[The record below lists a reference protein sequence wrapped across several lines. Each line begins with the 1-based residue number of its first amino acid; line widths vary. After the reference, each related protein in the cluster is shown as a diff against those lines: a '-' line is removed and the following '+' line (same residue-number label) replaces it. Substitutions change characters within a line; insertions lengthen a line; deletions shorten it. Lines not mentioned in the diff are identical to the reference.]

1 MERMLKWTTKCI
13 DCIEKRRQIRC
24 MTYKEMEE
32 YAEVF
37 IECCKATD
45 LHSAGDYH
53 EQYLLLIPWFGKD
66 GEDGK
71 PDFDVKTLLQAMTGI
86 FAVQRANPKT
96 GQIYF
101 WDLLHNTIHLSITKL
116 QLDLLRTFMNV
127 AVVENTE
134 NVLPVEIGIEYVPNP
149 DSEKRRQHLDKS
161 VYGINRVLN
170 YDEEDKEPKLLGQEG
185 KNSFEI
191 IFKEIQNDLN
201 MKESK
206 RGTFALTLG
215 YSSLDSNAY
224 SDNRSSILHTV
235 NPNLVK
241 NTTQISEKAR
251 REFGKLALHASTA
264 ALEKFRLAD
273 HFDLPNTEAGNM
285 RRDLKKE
292 FGRKLMM
299 NDVNLDS
306 MKFEGISASV
316 VLNLN
321 HHLDALN
328 DPSENQS
335 GTIAMTHYLPVK
347 IVENKRLKKLLRD
360 LKYTDE
366 DSFPF
371 TIIFYCR
378 KCCRSAYNFAEEI
391 EEMQREDSPQIEKII
406 ALSILQIKGER
417 DYDGRIFDDPSHT
430 FLDKIIFHTRK
441 SGQYPVKLQYDP
453 MSKWSIVLDMI
464 LRFGCHCNTNSR
476 SDATAGDVI
485 IICLFCILVGIHE
498 AVPLFEM
505 EMEKTDGKIILLR
518 NMMTIL
524 EVQNI
529 TQEHINSF
537 KELIFSHC
545 EKALEVQK
553 QKDVN
558 SRNIFC
564 NKLQTTIESLSFHPT
579 KEQAIDLIQVLCL
592 CGILPLSFL
601 DWCPS
606 HNIEHFFEEPSSI
619 PDAVLRI
626 REKLKPL
633 FYGSMLRNIL
643 LVAKETDTETQE
655 TKTPCHNYYSYRV
668 LAGRITQRFFRLHFT
683 SLLKCH
689 VEMLLHPNVH
699 AKRKSNAT
707 ATIALGD
714 WKKCKKEKKEN
725 RTKGNKNS
733 PVYWE
738 NDIVKESSHLIIST
752 KFKQFFLDE
761 KTETTKRKLDHLT
774 SANILGSLGDIRGKA
789 YDTLALSKSS
799 PISYPPTRMDPV
811 ANEKVGKTRKQPSF
825 QESISEPSY
834 TSTNLSFQNKAASFK
849 QPKGRP
855 PKGKSW
861 DSVNGVW
868 VLQVA
873 GTPNLPSKDADTS
886 KKSGNVPNKEPGIF
900 PKPRGRP
907 RLNCTWDSTNGKW
920 IPNNDNQQ
928 MSKQKSKIILRDS
941 VEIKIIL
948 NGGYVQS
955 VPKMKYYGSWPDE
968 KSNGRVRKASENSSP
983 GRFKRP
989 RGRARLGMSWNSR
1002 IGKWVKGGNKKP
1014 APPTS
1019 ISPFKE
1025 KVDYLT
1031 PLDSESN
1038 KRTRTRRSEYTFQ
1051 LNLARALDESR
1062 TLASK
1067 KAYEEIL
1074 ETSNENNASG
1084 NLKRGEEKNVSDNL
1098 KKDEEK
1104 NGSGHSKS
1112 CEENNGK
1119 GDNVNNSVRTEEEL
1133 DEINNTNGGTDHELN
1148 DLSHQA
1154 HSSPMKKTNMF
1165 GNTSFDGVKESISFA
1180 NSNHGITTPTI
1191 DQLSLNASPLNYHMM
1206 PVLFSVEELNK
1217 DNEKNYDFHH
1227 PSTRNSSSGIDQQSS
1242 SSSNSAQWEIP
1253 SSREQNMDT
1262 EELTSPAIRLL
1273 RNVKTLSPC
1282 RNHEALTRI
1291 AVANQFVRLC
1301 HSPILISREQSP
1313 QNNTATTRNYDGQI
1327 PNFDTNQFVRLCHS
1341 PILISR
1347 EQSPQNNT
1355 ATTRNYDGQIPNFD
1369 TNQFVRLCHS
1379 PILISREQSPQ
1390 NNTATT
1396 RNCNGQIPDLDNSL
1410 FSGSAIVNPPS
1421 QPSSAPA
1428 VWISP
1433 RPSSEL
1439 PAIGT
1444 EKLSFTTASNHGRT
1458 ISTAA
1463 HNNNLLQPRLSLGA
1477 LQKRSPTREIGR
1489 QQITAAANPAST
1501 IEQQDRALLERP
1513 QAPPVIMNPAP
1524 INQPRPPVVEVYI
1537 PRNQAER
1544 QPNGQ
1549 EREGELGEVPI
1560 GHEDKQ
1566 QHPMV
1571 QEPEAAP
1578 KQERN
1583 HEPVEVPFQERNNQ
1597 DKAVQDSDTESN
1609 GNMSYST
1616 GSVITY
1622 SSIDNFVF
1630 KSGWGCEYDSDDS
1643 TQSGVVEPHE
1653 AARLRNLERQERK
1666 RQERLQEHQ
1675 RQQHKINEICRTFN
1689 CNDLTVN
1696 VFD

>member
-1 MERMLKWTTKCI
+1 MERMLKWQSKCI

-24 MTYKEMEE
+24 MTYQEVEE
-32 YAEVF
+32 YAEDF
-37 IECCKATD
+37 IKCCKATD
-45 LHSAGDYH
+45 LHSAGEYH
-53 EQYLLLIPWFGKD
+53 KQYLLLIPWFGKD
-66 GEDGK
+66 GDGT
-71 PDFDVKTLLQAMTGI
+71 PHFDVKTLLQAMTV
-86 FAVQRANPKT
+86 FAVQRANPRT

-116 QLDLLRTFMNV
+116 QLDLLQTFMNV

-134 NVLPVEIGIEYVPNP
+134 NVLPVDFGIEYVPNL
-149 DSEKRRQHLDKS
+149 DSEKRPQHLDKS
-161 VYGINRVLN
+161 VYGINCVVN
-170 YDEEDKEPKLLGQEG
+170 YDEEDKEPQLLGQEG

-206 RGTFALTLG
+206 RGTFALNIG
-215 YSSLDSNAY
+215 YTSMDSNAY
-224 SDNRSSILHTV
+224 SDNRSSILRTV

-241 NTTQISEKAR
+241 NTTQISEEAR
-251 REFGKLALHASTA
+251 REFGKLALHASTS
-264 ALEKFRLAD
+264 ALEKFRLTN
-273 HFDLPNTEAGNM
+273 HFNLPDTEAGNM
-285 RRDLKKE
+285 RRELRKE

-299 NDVNLDS
+299 NDADLDS

-328 DPSENQS
+328 DSSKNQS

-347 IVENKRLKKLLRD
+347 IVNNKRLKELLGH
-360 LKYTDE
+360 LNYTDE

-371 TIIFYCR
+371 TIIFYGR
-378 KCCRSAYNFAEEI
+378 KCCYSVYNFAKEI
-391 EEMQREDSPQIEKII
+391 EEMQCKDSPQIEKII
-406 ALSILQIKGER
+406 ASSILQIKGER

-430 FLDKIIFHTRK
+430 FLDKFILHKIGK
-441 SGQYPVKLQYDP
+441 YPVKLQYDP

-464 LRFGCHCNTNSR
+464 LRFGCYCNTNSR

-498 AVPLFEM
+498 AVSLFEM
-505 EMEKTDGKIILLR
+505 KMEKTDGKIILLR
-518 NMMTIL
+518 NMMTIM

-619 PDAVLRI
+619 PDAILRI

-643 LVAKETDTETQE
+643 LVAKETDTETPE
-655 TKTPCHNYYSYRV
+655 TKTPCHNYYSYCF

-714 WKKCKKEKKEN
+714 WKNCKKQKKEDK
-725 RTKGNKNS
+725 TKGDKNS
-733 PVYWE
+733 SVYWE

-752 KFKQFFLDE
+752 KFKQFFLGE

-789 YDTLALSKSS
+789 YDTLALLKSS
-799 PISYPPTRMDPV
+799 PISYPPARMDPV
-811 ANEKVGKTRKQPSF
+811 ANEKLGKTRKQPSF

-834 TSTNLSFQNKAASFK
+834 TSTNVSFQNKAASFK

-868 VLQVA
+868 VSQVA
-873 GTPNLPSKDADTS
+873 GTPNVPSKCADTS
-886 KKSGNVPNKEPGIF
+886 KKCGNVPNKESQTF
-900 PKPRGRP
+900 PKPQGRP
-907 RLNCTWDSTNGKW
+907 RKSCTWDSTNGKW

-928 MSKQKSKIILRDS
+928 MSKQKSKITLRDY

-968 KSNGRVRKASENSSP
+968 KSNRSVRKASENSSP

-989 RGRARLGMSWNSR
+989 RGRGKLGMSWNSR
-1002 IGKWVKGGNKKP
+1002 IGKWIPDISKNP
-1014 APPTS
+1014 APPTAAA
-1019 ISPFKE
+1019 PFKE
-1025 KVDYLT
+1025 NMDHSSSLH
-1031 PLDSESN
+1031 SESN
-1038 KRTRTRRSEYTFQ
+1038 ERSRIRRSEYTFQ
-1051 LNLARALDESR
+1051 QDLARALHESR
-1062 TLASK
+1062 ILAFK
-1067 KAYEEIL
+1067 QAYEEEKM
-1074 ETSNENNASG
+1074 ETLNENNASG
-1084 NLKRGEEKNVSDNL
+1084 SLRGGEKNGSDNL
-1098 KKDEEK
+1098 QKDEEK
-1104 NGSGHSKS
+1104 HGSDQFKICKGNH
-1112 CEENNGK
+1112 GK
-1119 GDNVNNSVRTEEEL
+1119 GDNVNNSNRTEEEL
-1133 DEINNTNGGTDHELN
+1133 DKIINTKGGTDIELN
-1148 DLSHQA
+1148 DLSHQV
-1154 HSSPMKKTNMF
+1154 HSSPMTKTNMF
-1165 GNTSFDGVKESISFA
+1165 GNTSFDGVKESVSFA
-1180 NSNHGITTPTI
+1180 NSNHGITTATI
-1191 DQLSLNASPLNYHMM
+1191 KQLSLNASPLNDHRMS
-1206 PVLFSVEELNK
+1206 LRFSVEEFNK
-1217 DNEKNYDFHH
+1217 DNEKNYDLHH
-1227 PSTRNSSSGIDQQSS
+1227 PSTRNSSNSSSWGIDQQ
-1242 SSSNSAQWEIP
+1242 SSSNSAQWEIF
-1253 SSREQNMDT
+1253 SYREQNMDT
-1262 EELTSPAIRLL
+1262 EELTSPAIALL
-1273 RNVKTLSPC
+1273 QNVQTLSPC
-1282 RNHEALTRI
+1282 RNHEAL
-1291 AVANQFVRLC
+1291 NQFVRLC

-1313 QNNTATTRNYDGQI
+1313 QNNTATTRNSD
-1327 PNFDTNQFVRLCHS
+1327 
-1341 PILISR
+1341 
-1347 EQSPQNNT
+1347 
-1355 ATTRNYDGQIPNFD
+1355 
-1369 TNQFVRLCHS
+1369 
-1379 PILISREQSPQ
+1379 
-1390 NNTATT
+1390 
-1396 RNCNGQIPDLDNSL
+1396 GQIPDLDNSL

-1444 EKLSFTTASNHGRT
+1444 EKLSFTTALNHGRT

-1477 LQKRSPTREIGR
+1477 LQKRPPTREIGR

-1501 IEQQDRALLERP
+1501 IEQQHRALLERP

-1524 INQPRPPVVEVYI
+1524 INQPRPPVAEVYI

-1549 EREGELGEVPI
+1549 EREEELGEVPI
-1560 GHEDKQ
+1560 GHEYEQ
-1566 QHPMV
+1566 QHSMV
-1571 QEPEAAP
+1571 QELEVAP
-1578 KQERN
+1578 RERFN
-1583 HEPVEVPFQERNNQ
+1583 EPVEVSIQERNNQ
-1597 DKAVQDSDTESN
+1597 NEAAQNSDTESN
-1609 GNMSYST
+1609 SDISYST

-1630 KSGWGCEYDSDDS
+1630 ESGWGCEHDSDDS
-1643 TQSGVVEPHE
+1643 TQPGVVEPHE
-1653 AARLRNLERQERK
+1653 FARLGSLQLVEQERQR
-1666 RQERLQEHQ
+1666 RLREYQ
-1675 RQQHKINEICRTFN
+1675 QQHQQQDQQNF
-1689 CNDLTVN
+1689 
-1696 VFD
+1696 